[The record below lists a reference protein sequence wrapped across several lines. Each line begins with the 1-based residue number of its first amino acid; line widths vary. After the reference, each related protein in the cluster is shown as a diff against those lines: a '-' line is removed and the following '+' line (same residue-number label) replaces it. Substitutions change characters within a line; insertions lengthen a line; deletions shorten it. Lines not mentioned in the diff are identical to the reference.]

1 MDEQLRR
8 KILAL
13 LDQHRIMTIATLRPD
28 GWPQATTVGYANEGL
43 TLYFLCGHG
52 SQKEANLARDDRVS
66 LTIDDDTPEVMEIT
80 GLSMAGAAFREVDLS
95 GARMH
100 GVLLLNADIDG
111 AIDGLRV
118 NGVEVM
124 PLIEAELDRLH
135 PERLRLRPATPEAMR
150 DAVDVI
156 EELWHATLRRAS
168 ALPEDAVYRSV
179 NGEWSLAQTL
189 RHTIFVIDAWYGHA
203 AALRPDPF
211 HPIGVPASFTTSGA
225 EFGID
230 ESAAPALGE
239 ILAVRA
245 ERIADL
251 RAYLAEVTQEAL
263 DRVRGPNTA
272 IGCPPPA
279 RRTAAE
285 CLRVIF
291 SDEWAHVQFANRDLA
306 ILEEQRA

>member
-1 MDEQLRR
+1 VTRFVQ
-8 KILAL
+8 
-13 LDQHRIMTIATLRPD
+13 QPD
-28 GWPQATTVGYANEGL
+28 YEDAEFV
-43 TLYFLCGHG
+43 
-52 SQKEANLARDDRVS
+52 D
-66 LTIDDDTPEVMEIT
+66 
-80 GLSMAGAAFREVDLS
+80 LSMAGATFREVDLS
-95 GARMH
+95 SARMN

-135 PERLRLRPATPEAMR
+135 PERLRLRPTTPETMR

-156 EELWHATLRRAS
+156 EELWQATVRRAS
-168 ALPEDAVYRSV
+168 ALPGEAVYRSV

-189 RHTIFVIDAWYGHA
+189 RHAIFVVDAWYGHA
-203 AALRPDPF
+203 AALRPSPF
-211 HPIGVPASFTTSGA
+211 HPIGVPAAFTTNGA

-230 ESAAPALGE
+230 DSAAPTLGE

-251 RAYLAEVTQEAL
+251 RTYLSEVTQEEL

-272 IGCPPPA
+272 VGCPPPA
-279 RRTAAE
+279 ERTAVE

-306 ILEEQRA
+306 ILELEYA

>member
-1 MDEQLRR
+1 MRFVQ
-8 KILAL
+8 
-13 LDQHRIMTIATLRPD
+13 QP
-28 GWPQATTVGYANEGL
+28 GYVGAE
-43 TLYFLCGHG
+43 F
-52 SQKEANLARDDRVS
+52 
-66 LTIDDDTPEVMEIT
+66 IDM
-80 GLSMAGAAFREVDLS
+80 SMAGATFREVDLS

-100 GVLLLNADIDG
+100 GVLLLHADIDG
-111 AIDGLRV
+111 AIDGLRI

-124 PLIEAELDRLH
+124 PLVEAELDRLH
-135 PERLRLRPATPEAMR
+135 PERLRLRPTTPETMR

-156 EELWHATLRRAS
+156 EELWQATLRRAS
-168 ALPEDAVYRSV
+168 ALPEEAVYRSV

-189 RHTIFVIDAWYGHA
+189 RHAIFVVDAWFGHA

-211 HPIGVPASFTTSGA
+211 HPIGVPASFTTNGA

-230 ESAAPALGE
+230 ESATPTLEE

-251 RAYLAEVTQEAL
+251 RAYLAEVTQEEL
-263 DRVRGPNTA
+263 ERVRGPNTA

-279 RRTAAE
+279 ERTAIE
-285 CLRVIF
+285 CLQVIF

-306 ILEEQRA
+306 ILEKEYA